1 MKKIKILTVVG
12 TRPEIIRLSRVISLL
27 ENNLN
32 SILIHTGQNYDYE
45 LNKIFFKDLGLK
57 KPKYQINNK
66 KNSNISCI
74 ANILIQIEKI
84 IIKEKPDGFLVLGD
98 TNSCL
103 SAYVAK
109 RYKVPIF
116 HIEAGN
122 RCYDLRVPEEINRRI
137 IDNISDINITYSK
150 VAKQNLIR
158 ENIDPDKI
166 FQVGSPLYE
175 VYDFYKNKIRNSKIL
190 QKLGLKKDKYYLLS
204 VHREENIENSKN
216 FKKLLKLL
224 IFLDRKSKNKIIIST
239 HPRTMKKIKKIKNMK
254 LKKTIFHKPFSY
266 IDYSSLQ
273 INANVVLS
281 DSGSITEEANIMGFK
296 AINLRTTNERQEGME
311 YGVLPMTHFDID
323 KISSAISIIHNN
335 NLRNLRVIDDY
346 KSINFSNII
355 LNLIISY
362 TQYIKEY
369 TWKEYNI

>member
-1 MKKIKILTVVG
+1 M
-12 TRPEIIRLSRVISLL
+12 

-175 VYDFYKNKIRNSKIL
+175 VYDFYKKKIKNSKIL

-204 VHREENIENSKN
+204 VHREENIDNLKN

-239 HPRTMKKIKKIKNMK
+239 HPRTMK
-254 LKKTIFHKPFSY
+254 
-266 IDYSSLQ
+266 
-273 INANVVLS
+273 
-281 DSGSITEEANIMGFK
+281 
-296 AINLRTTNERQEGME
+296 
-311 YGVLPMTHFDID
+311 
-323 KISSAISIIHNN
+323 
-335 NLRNLRVIDDY
+335 
-346 KSINFSNII
+346 
-355 LNLIISY
+355 
-362 TQYIKEY
+362 
-369 TWKEYNI
+369 